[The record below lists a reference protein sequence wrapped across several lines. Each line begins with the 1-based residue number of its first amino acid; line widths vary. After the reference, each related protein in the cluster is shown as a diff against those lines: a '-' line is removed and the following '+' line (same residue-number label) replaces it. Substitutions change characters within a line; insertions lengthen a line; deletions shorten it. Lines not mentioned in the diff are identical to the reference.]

1 MVPRNSHSE
10 PVSTAFLSCGPR
22 NAWPARGASL
32 IELLVVLFIMGTMMG
47 LLLPALHRARLR
59 AEETV
64 CDNNVRQLQMALGQ
78 FIGSKD
84 RFPQPNQWTVD
95 LLPWIEQ
102 RPLADLMEHGYS
114 MGADFPR
121 PPLMQCPFQTEFDSR
136 FPGVR
141 VSHYVLTVD
150 RDEHDYPIRDQPPWV
165 IGDRAVLDDDVDEE
179 PWYVGPEMTHLA
191 LQRMLANEEGPHEGG
206 RFDTAQTYWK

>member
-1 MVPRNSHSE
+1 MSGGIFTSE
-10 PVSTAFLSCGPR
+10 RPGLSRRTIG
-22 NAWPARGASL
+22 RGASL

-64 CDNNVRQLQMALGQ
+64 CDNNVRQLRMALGQ
-78 FIGSKD
+78 FIGAKE
-84 RFPQPNQWTVD
+84 RFPAPNQWTVD

-102 RPLADLMEHGYS
+102 RPLADIMKQGYS
-114 MGADFPR
+114 IGADFPR
-121 PPLMQCPFQTEFDSR
+121 PPLMQCPFQPEFDSR
-136 FPGVR
+136 FPGLR

-150 RDEHDYPIRDQPPWV
+150 RNENGLPIRDQPAWI
-165 IGDRAVLDDDVDEE
+165 IGDRQLLDDDIAEE

-191 LQRMLANEEGPHEGG
+191 QQRMLALEEGPHSGG
-206 RFDTAQTYWK
+206 RFDTEQGYWPSK